1 LNSNSAKAVGQ
12 QMKKEHLFKPGQSGN
27 PAGRKPG
34 QTPGAKI
41 RAAIE
46 KRRDDI
52 LQAVIEAAIA
62 GDMQACKML
71 LDRIT
76 PPLKPVAAQIALSV
90 PEGAGLSEQGAAIVS
105 AALSGQIPPDI
116 GSQLIT
122 ALAAQSKIIEI
133 DELTKRVEALERK
146 E

>member
-1 LNSNSAKAVGQ
+1 MPSPR
-12 QMKKEHLFKPGQSGN
+12 FKSGISGN
-27 PAGRKPG
+27 PAGRPAGK
-34 QTPGAKI
+34 TPGAQI
-41 RAAIE
+41 RKAIE
-46 KRRDDI
+46 KRKDEI

-62 GDMQACKML
+62 GDMQACTML

-90 PEGAGLSEQGAAIVS
+90 PDGAGLSEQGAAVVT

-133 DELTKRVEALERK
+133 DQLIKRVEALEQK
-146 E
+146 K

>member
-1 LNSNSAKAVGQ
+1 
-12 QMKKEHLFKPGQSGN
+12 MKDTKFKPGESGN
-27 PAGRKPG
+27 RAGRPAGK
-34 QTPGAKI
+34 TAGAKI

-46 KRRDDI
+46 KRKDEI
-52 LQAVIEAAIA
+52 LQAVIDAAIA

-76 PPLKPVAAQIALSV
+76 PSLKPVAAQIALPV
-90 PEGAGLSEQGAAIVS
+90 PEGAGLSEQGAAVVT

-116 GSQLIT
+116 GAQLIT

-133 DELTKRVEALERK
+133 DQLIKRVEALEQDK
-146 E
+146 

>member
-1 LNSNSAKAVGQ
+1 
-12 QMKKEHLFKPGQSGN
+12 MKNEHLFKPGQSGN

-46 KRRDDI
+46 KRKDEI

-76 PPLKPVAAQIALSV
+76 PPLKPVAAQIALPV
-90 PEGAGLSEQGAAIVS
+90 PEGAGLSEQGAAVVT

-133 DELTKRVEALERK
+133 DQLIKRVEALEQDK
-146 E
+146 

>member
-1 LNSNSAKAVGQ
+1 
-12 QMKKEHLFKPGQSGN
+12 MKKDHLFKPGKSGN
-27 PAGRKPG
+27 PAGRRPG

-41 RAAIE
+41 RKAIE
-46 KRRDDI
+46 ERKDEI
-52 LQAVIEAAIA
+52 VQSVIEAAIA

-90 PEGAGLSEQGAAIVS
+90 PEGAGLSEQGAVVIT

-122 ALAAQSKIIEI
+122 ALAAQSRIIEI
-133 DELTKRVEALERK
+133 DDLTKRIEALEQK
-146 E
+146 Q

>member
-1 LNSNSAKAVGQ
+1 MAF
-12 QMKKEHLFKPGQSGN
+12 KKGSSGN
-27 PAGRKPG
+27 PAGRQPD
-34 QTPGAKI
+34 QTPGAQI
-41 RAAIE
+41 RKAIE
-46 KRRDDI
+46 ERKDEI
-52 LQAVIEAAIA
+52 VQSVIEAAIA

-76 PPLKPVAAQIALSV
+76 PSLKPVAAQIALSV
-90 PEGAGLSEQGAAIVS
+90 PEGAGLSEQGATVIA

-133 DELTKRVEALERK
+133 DELTQRIEVLEQK
-146 E
+146 Q

>member
-1 LNSNSAKAVGQ
+1 
-12 QMKKEHLFKPGQSGN
+12 MKKEHLFKPGQSGN

-41 RAAIE
+41 RQAIE
-46 KRRDDI
+46 KRKDEI
-52 LQAVIEAAIA
+52 LQSVFDAAIA

-76 PPLKPVAAQIALSV
+76 PPLKPVAQPVTVPVGDNNTLSN
-90 PEGAGLSEQGAAIVS
+90 QGAAVVA

>member
-1 LNSNSAKAVGQ
+1 
-12 QMKKEHLFKPGQSGN
+12 MKKEHLFKPGQSGN

-46 KRRDDI
+46 KRKDDI
-52 LQAVIEAAIA
+52 LQAVIDAAIA

-76 PPLKPVAAQIALSV
+76 PPLKPVAAQIALPV
-90 PEGAGLSEQGAAIVS
+90 PDGAGLADQGAVVVT
-105 AALSGQIPPDI
+105 AALTGQIPPDI

-122 ALAAQSKIIEI
+122 ALAAQSKIIEMQ
-133 DELTKRVEALERK
+133 EMAERLERIEHQLEQRK
-146 E
+146 